1 MDIRAM
7 CLFLKDLRKERG
19 LTQDQAAEALFVS
32 SKTVSRWET
41 GATIPDLE
49 TLVKLAEFYQVDVRE
64 LIDGKRFASEE
75 DAESRGKNALRA
87 AAEYG
92 RHTEKRAVLRA
103 VLTMLAAVLLIAAV
117 CAFFGWTVPEEEFS
131 TGKSRSIPG
140 KKKTDH
146 MSSCW
151 RLILTK

>member
-49 TLVKLAEFYQVDVRE
+49 TLVKLAEV
-64 LIDGKRFASEE
+64 
-75 DAESRGKNALRA
+75 
-87 AAEYG
+87 
-92 RHTEKRAVLRA
+92 
-103 VLTMLAAVLLIAAV
+103 
-117 CAFFGWTVPEEEFS
+117 
-131 TGKSRSIPG
+131 
-140 KKKTDH
+140 
-146 MSSCW
+146 
-151 RLILTK
+151 